1 MADPRNLVLQLL
13 ITAKDQASSVFSNLK
28 GVLAGLG
35 VAIAGAFSVK
45 EAAAFERQLDAV
57 ATKGGYTV
65 DEMRRVSEEVSQ
77 VARNFNVTGTEAGQ
91 ALEVLAAAGLRS
103 AEALQAL
110 PAVLALASNEGI
122 GFEEAANLISNSVA
136 IMGLS
141 FEEAGRVSDV
151 LTQGANISKTSA
163 VALGAA
169 LVETGASATAAGLSL
184 EETTAILAALAKNGI
199 EGEKAGT
206 ALKNVFAQLGDPAS
220 KARQELTG
228 LGITTGDASE
238 ALNQLATVPLPL
250 AEKAITAFGLEA
262 GPALRAY
269 LKEGQAGIDGYIQ
282 QLQAIEGT
290 AYDVNKSL
298 SDNLLGAIDGL
309 SSSWNEVLRVFA
321 TPLLGPLKTQA
332 DALSAT
338 LRSFIDSG
346 VLTSIATGLRDAF
359 VSGLE
364 AVTNFVKAIDF
375 TPVAVAFE
383 RVKASASEAASA
395 LGSLLPSAA
404 SAGAVASK
412 ALATVMENLTALIG
426 AGLAAATAKA
436 VQGLAALAT
445 QTYTWVAA
453 QVAAR
458 QAAADQAILL
468 AAQRRETIALAQANV
483 AAATATLNKA
493 VAERAHAAAVLAAM
507 QANLGYGV
515 SEAEVA
521 AARVANVAAG
531 NAATAAAARLAAAN
545 EALTAANATAAASTT
560 LLSRAMTFLA
570 GPGGLILA
578 AVGAFALLF
587 TRTSEQIPVTDA
599 LAKST
604 DDYAKAL
611 KEQTEWQI
619 RAAQVDLQKQI
630 QQQQELIAAAER
642 QAELARLRLI
652 DDQQQQLN
660 AAALALAQDQVTL
673 SLAALEAE
681 QQKLKDLEERRAL
694 ILQELGDRQ
703 SGVSEA
709 MKTAQD
715 RMAPYAA
722 ALDAA
727 NKAHE
732 QAVQS
737 LAALEPGMRG
747 FGEAVDA
754 VNTANDA
761 VQLSQARY
769 NVELQNLIRGL
780 PEAADQT
787 RNLAIQQAA
796 SAKSAS
802 AQAEA
807 ARTAADSADQLAAA
821 AEKTVQAQLEALQA
835 ERDLAVARG
844 DTAEAGRLSVQ
855 IYKLERT
862 SALANAEA
870 LQASAGAAR
879 SALEAKQKA
888 AKASGDFTTKTRD
901 EITALQQEVAQK
913 DASARAALARAN
925 TLTNETREEERLLT
939 ALREAAQTSYDLAKA
954 KGNEY
959 EARRQ
964 LTLVAQTEARL
975 AQLNAQKK
983 LIELQSA
990 NAIVAALQREIQER
1004 QAAGEAIDEATAKRL
1019 RSATIAQETAAIE
1032 AAAAGRVAEAE
1043 RQKAA
1048 ATALGKIGK
1057 DQQNDATK
1065 KNTEV
1070 TGENTEATGENTQAT
1085 ENNAKATDGAAK
1097 KGGDLTKIVG
1107 GLINY
1112 WRQQTAALSEATLAL
1127 FELKAGLS
1135 KGIDISLFPKLS
1147 DEAATK
1153 EIEKANAMIKKMD
1166 DQMAFSTGSV
1176 GYFMDK
1182 VQKAGSQA
1190 TKAYY
1195 EQKLAAEALE
1205 ASINQVGVSAVTR
1218 FGVTETAAKTLT
1230 DRVEQSI
1237 RSFNLLN
1244 DQDLDQLRAAM
1255 DSANA
1260 KLRQMQEETQSARD
1274 RLAELNAE
1282 LLEAQGQ
1289 DQKAELLRQQL
1300 EYQQALA
1307 EIERQREEATLT
1319 GNRELLSILA
1329 QQQATLEK
1337 INRAKIANIEADA
1350 KNRTSTDVATQRVSR
1365 LADETERA
1373 SRAMKD
1379 LGSSS
1384 LATLSDQAGSLRQHL
1399 SEVNSLL

>member
-28 GVLAGLG
+28 VTLAGLG
-35 VAIAGAFSVK
+35 VAITGAFSVK

-103 AEALQAL
+103 AEALKAL

-169 LVETGASATAAGLSL
+169 LVETGASAVAAGLGL

-262 GPALRAY
+262 GPVLRAY
-269 LKEGQAGIDGYIQ
+269 LKEGQSGIDGYLQ

-321 TPLLGPLKTQA
+321 TPLLGPLKSQA

-338 LRSFIDSG
+338 LRSFVDSG

-359 VSGLE
+359 GGGIE
-364 AVTNFVKAIDF
+364 AVTNFAKAVDF

-383 RVKASASEAASA
+383 RVKAAASNTASA

-404 SAGAVASK
+404 SAGAVAGK

-436 VQGLAALAT
+436 VQSLAALAT

-521 AARVANVAAG
+521 AARVANVTAG

-545 EALTAANATAAASTT
+545 EALTVANTTAAASTT

-604 DDYAKAL
+604 DEYAKAL

-619 RAAQVDLQKQI
+619 KASQVDLEKQI
-630 QQQQELIAAAER
+630 QQQRERTVVAEREAAIAKGMLVTDQELQFSTINRAIS
-642 QAELARLRLI
+642 QDKLTLAM
-652 DDQQQQLN
+652 
-660 AAALALAQDQVTL
+660 
-673 SLAALEAE
+673 AALETE

-694 ILQELGDRQ
+694 TLKECR
-703 SGVSEA
+703 
-709 MKTAQD
+709 
-715 RMAPYAA
+715 R
-722 ALDAA
+722 
-727 NKAHE
+727 
-732 QAVQS
+732 
-737 LAALEPGMRG
+737 PGR
-747 FGEAVDA
+747 
-754 VNTANDA
+754 
-761 VQLSQARY
+761 
-769 NVELQNLIRGL
+769 
-780 PEAADQT
+780 
-787 RNLAIQQAA
+787 
-796 SAKSAS
+796 
-802 AQAEA
+802 
-807 ARTAADSADQLAAA
+807 
-821 AEKTVQAQLEALQA
+821 
-835 ERDLAVARG
+835 
-844 DTAEAGRLSVQ
+844 
-855 IYKLERT
+855 
-862 SALANAEA
+862 
-870 LQASAGAAR
+870 
-879 SALEAKQKA
+879 
-888 AKASGDFTTKTRD
+888 
-901 EITALQQEVAQK
+901 
-913 DASARAALARAN
+913 
-925 TLTNETREEERLLT
+925 RE
-939 ALREAAQTSYDLAKA
+939 
-954 KGNEY
+954 
-959 EARRQ
+959 
-964 LTLVAQTEARL
+964 
-975 AQLNAQKK
+975 
-983 LIELQSA
+983 
-990 NAIVAALQREIQER
+990 
-1004 QAAGEAIDEATAKRL
+1004 
-1019 RSATIAQETAAIE
+1019 
-1032 AAAAGRVAEAE
+1032 
-1043 RQKAA
+1043 
-1048 ATALGKIGK
+1048 
-1057 DQQNDATK
+1057 
-1065 KNTEV
+1065 
-1070 TGENTEATGENTQAT
+1070 
-1085 ENNAKATDGAAK
+1085 
-1097 KGGDLTKIVG
+1097 
-1107 GLINY
+1107 
-1112 WRQQTAALSEATLAL
+1112 
-1127 FELKAGLS
+1127 
-1135 KGIDISLFPKLS
+1135 
-1147 DEAATK
+1147 
-1153 EIEKANAMIKKMD
+1153 
-1166 DQMAFSTGSV
+1166 
-1176 GYFMDK
+1176 
-1182 VQKAGSQA
+1182 
-1190 TKAYY
+1190 
-1195 EQKLAAEALE
+1195 
-1205 ASINQVGVSAVTR
+1205 
-1218 FGVTETAAKTLT
+1218 
-1230 DRVEQSI
+1230 
-1237 RSFNLLN
+1237 
-1244 DQDLDQLRAAM
+1244 
-1255 DSANA
+1255 
-1260 KLRQMQEETQSARD
+1260 
-1274 RLAELNAE
+1274 
-1282 LLEAQGQ
+1282 
-1289 DQKAELLRQQL
+1289 
-1300 EYQQALA
+1300 
-1307 EIERQREEATLT
+1307 
-1319 GNRELLSILA
+1319 
-1329 QQQATLEK
+1329 
-1337 INRAKIANIEADA
+1337 
-1350 KNRTSTDVATQRVSR
+1350 
-1365 LADETERA
+1365 
-1373 SRAMKD
+1373 
-1379 LGSSS
+1379 
-1384 LATLSDQAGSLRQHL
+1384 
-1399 SEVNSLL
+1399 